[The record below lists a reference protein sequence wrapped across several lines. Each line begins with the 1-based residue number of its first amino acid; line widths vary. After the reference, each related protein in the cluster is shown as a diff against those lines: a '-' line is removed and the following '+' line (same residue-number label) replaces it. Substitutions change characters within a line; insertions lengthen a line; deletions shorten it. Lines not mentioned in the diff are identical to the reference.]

1 LSRSSRGL
9 ALRLGF
15 FTFTCMSIGWFVF
28 VLHVNDVITLQV
40 CTFSL
45 ILKNAASLL
54 ANKDS
59 LKVEADTRLEELI
72 KYVYS

>member
-1 LSRSSRGL
+1 
-9 ALRLGF
+9 
-15 FTFTCMSIGWFVF
+15 
-28 VLHVNDVITLQV
+28 V